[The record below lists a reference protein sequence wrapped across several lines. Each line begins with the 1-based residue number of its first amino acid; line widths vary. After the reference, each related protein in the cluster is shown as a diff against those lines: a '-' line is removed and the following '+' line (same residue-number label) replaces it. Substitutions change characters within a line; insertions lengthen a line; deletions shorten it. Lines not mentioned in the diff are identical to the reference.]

1 MNEKSPEE
9 IFNSCA
15 SQYEDKFMNFDLY
28 HDTFDYFCQ
37 ALHKNNA
44 SILEMGCGPGNITKY
59 LLSKKPDLN
68 ILGIDIASN
77 MIELAINNN
86 PTAKFKVMDCKNI
99 KSLASN
105 FDGIMCGFTLP
116 YLNKNEAKKL
126 INDASGII
134 NDNGIIYLSTMED
147 AYDKSKIIS
156 SKSNKNSG
164 VFTYYHQEDYLTEV
178 LSDNGFKIL
187 NIQRKGYPEP
197 KDDSKDLI
205 IIAQKLPQP

>member
-15 SQYEDKFMNFDLY
+15 LQYEEKFMNFDLY
-28 HDTFDYFCQ
+28 HDTFDYFSES
-37 ALHKNNA
+37 LHKNNA
-44 SILEMGCGPGNITKY
+44 SVLEIGCGPGNITKY
-59 LLSKKPDLN
+59 LLNKKPNLN
-68 ILGIDIASN
+68 ILGIDIAPN

-86 PTAKFKVMDCKNI
+86 PTAKFKVMDCKKI
-99 KSLASN
+99 KPLTTR

-116 YLNKNEAKKL
+116 YLNKDEVGKL
-126 INDASGII
+126 IKDASEII
-134 NDNGIIYLSTMED
+134 NDNGIIYLSMMED

-164 VFTYYHQEDYLTEV
+164 VFTYYHQEDYLTEA

-187 NIQRKGYPEP
+187 NIQRKDYPEP

-205 IIAQKLPQP
+205 ILAQKLS